1 MHIFVKLIEKKP
13 YAKFLFHS
21 VMKFLGMMR
30 HHFNV
35 SKIIFVNDKTNSGL
49 QVNFWKIWLMPF
61 SLIIKK
67 YFKQKLLLCS
77 QLPFKLVKNGY
88 FESTIFGEPY
98 ISEHNKFKDVLSH
111 YTLQNKQKCFA
122 LLLQKM
128 AFEYL
133 NGICFYLS
141 TLVPRVSNYS

>member
-1 MHIFVKLIEKKP
+1 MQNFYFIQLRSFWWMI
-13 YAKFLFHS
+13 
-21 VMKFLGMMR
+21 R

-61 SLIIKK
+61 SLIMKK
-67 YFKQKLLLCS
+67 YFKQKFLLCP

-98 ISEHNKFKDVLSH
+98 LSDHNKFKDVFISLDIA
-111 YTLQNKQKCFA
+111 K
-122 LLLQKM
+122 
-128 AFEYL
+128 
-133 NGICFYLS
+133 
-141 TLVPRVSNYS
+141 